1 MVRLFSFAKCADN
14 RHELG
19 FQRELCKGWGHAAE
33 TKRVHVNMIQLLIFN
48 VRCEFLMIIVEDI
61 GSHENCLNK
70 KRLNLSKFKLSF

>member
-1 MVRLFSFAKCADN
+1 
-14 RHELG
+14 
-19 FQRELCKGWGHAAE
+19 
-33 TKRVHVNMIQLLIFN
+33 MIQLLIFN